1 MDHLCEEYFPVLD
14 ELYEDGINNRKEGP
28 HTFRSLVENLVGD
41 SDINDTEACRV
52 VDAWWTNKNKLKPGN
67 EQISEAI
74 KHDILTRLNDGSHHY
89 NKADIDMD
97 MIYNDPRDW
106 LMEAYEEAL
115 DLMFYLKAAMIR
127 RDQDKTMIKHGFG
140 HENRGFR
147 SSNGVS
153 DIDNGVSDIDN
164 SQSKVKDSKVN
175 KNKGEESKGSL
186 SEIKH
191 GSPRLKTLDY

>member
-1 MDHLCEEYFPVLD
+1 MITEGDIIMDHLCEEYFPVLD

-97 MIYNDPRDW
+97 EMSKIPIINKWEKLMINCFSPFPNNEDNESW
-106 LMEAYEEAL
+106 VLM
-115 DLMFYLKAAMIR
+115 DKIFYM
-127 RDQDKTMIKHGFG
+127 
-140 HENRGFR
+140 E
-147 SSNGVS
+147 
-153 DIDNGVSDIDN
+153 
-164 SQSKVKDSKVN
+164 
-175 KNKGEESKGSL
+175 
-186 SEIKH
+186 
-191 GSPRLKTLDY
+191 